1 MLLPGCSNKTTSAVV
16 PATQRPDLP
25 SMRCSSCRFGYG
37 CPYPVSNCVVV
48 SRSARQTL
56 CSGRST
62 PSKCRAE
69 CQHEIQSYRLRGS
82 LGSQLCLS
90 CLFFVIREVSEPSE
104 RVCPLSLSLFLT
116 FTHNEAERTWSPKVK
131 SHSTFII
138 SGTDGHYCRKRFMV
152 RRCTILPGR
161 VRHIKPAAILPAR
174 GSNWCAFGER

>member
-1 MLLPGCSNKTTSAVV
+1 MDHDERRSYGMSPLRRVGLSLMLLPGCSNKATSAVV

-37 CPYPVSNCVVV
+37 FPYPVSNCVVV

-104 RVCPLSLSLFLT
+104 RVCPLSLSLCSLPSAVL
-116 FTHNEAERTWSPKVK
+116 H
-131 SHSTFII
+131 
-138 SGTDGHYCRKRFMV
+138 
-152 RRCTILPGR
+152 IL
-161 VRHIKPAAILPAR
+161 L
-174 GSNWCAFGER
+174 